1 MCDVLC
7 KLCLLII
14 AFICPPLAVGLH
26 MGCNNDFCINLLLT
40 LLLWL
45 PGMIHAFFVIIMK
58 EPLTTYTT
66 RVVHV
71 YH

>member
-45 PGMIHAFFVIIMK
+45 PDT
-58 EPLTTYTT
+58 PLFIPGAI
-66 RVVHV
+66 RASKDEG
-71 YH
+71 